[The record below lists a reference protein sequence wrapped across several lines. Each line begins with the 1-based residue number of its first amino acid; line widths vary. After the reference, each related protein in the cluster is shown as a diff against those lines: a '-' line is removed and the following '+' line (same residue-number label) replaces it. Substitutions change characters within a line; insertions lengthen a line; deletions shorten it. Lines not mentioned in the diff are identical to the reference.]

1 MIQPTNA
8 QQTYP
13 QGGANAVSINIF
25 NPQAYGSA
33 PQQQTTNTSNTAPY
47 DYTNS
52 VYNMPQASVYQPDQQ
67 GVATA
72 QYPQYLPQAQTLP
85 VAPQAQAPE
94 QAQVPT
100 PPAVAPVAAPAPEIM
115 PQSVMEQAQAP
126 QAPEQAQVPQQT
138 EQVQAPQANQAET
151 PEAEKIDTEVL
162 VSDLKSDDNEKKAGA
177 IDKIAE
183 YVQGKPEV
191 ALQVVSEPIMQ
202 ALTSI
207 INEDT
212 SSLQGPSEEQI
223 KIAQKVAKGEKLTEE
238 EDKLSEQLSPRD
250 MANKTRIFAL
260 YTLAMIQ
267 KLQRDELDQYIET
280 QKQNG
285 EQPIEPL
292 KLNDLIGYQD
302 IVNTIKKDSRPEVQI
317 AAIQALKYIVKPED
331 EATVKEVLNDSLK
344 SNDKDVKAAAQEVV
358 DMYKK

>member
-1 MIQPTNA
+1 MIQPTTA

-25 NPQAYGSA
+25 NPQAYGSS
-33 PQQQTTNTSNTAPY
+33 PQQQQQTAPY

-52 VYNMPQASVYQPDQQ
+52 IYNVPQASLYQPQQ
-67 GVATA
+67 AQNVQ

-85 VAPQAQAPE
+85 MPAQIAPE
-94 QAQVPT
+94 VQQNAAP
-100 PPAVAPVAAPAPEIM
+100 VAPVAAPAPTLENM
-115 PQSVMEQAQAP
+115 PQSVMDQPQAPIEAQQPQAQEAQQPQQAEAQQP
-126 QAPEQAQVPQQT
+126 QAPEAQKV
-138 EQVQAPQANQAET
+138 
-151 PEAEKIDTEVL
+151 DTEVL

-183 YVQGKPEV
+183 YVQGDPEV

-212 SSLQGPSEEQI
+212 TNLQGPSEEQI
-223 KIAQKVAKGEKLTEE
+223 KVAQKVAKGEKLTPE

-250 MANKTRIFAL
+250 MANKNRIFAL

-302 IVNTIKKDSRPEVQI
+302 IVNTIKNDSRPEVQI
-317 AAIQALKYIVKPED
+317 AAIQALKYIVRPED
-331 EATVKEVLNDSLK
+331 EATVKEVLADSLK
-344 SNDKDVKAAAQEVV
+344 STDKEVKDAAQDVV